1 MKINNWLEEYK
12 KRFPPSLV
20 HSDREYEP
28 ITRED
33 IGIKET
39 NK

>member
-12 KRFPPSLV
+12 KRFPPSNIR
-20 HSDREYEP
+20 SDREYEL
-28 ITRED
+28 ITRDD